1 MEDLHGPYITDDL
14 ARGGGLQLHRVHQAE
29 EVAIAH
35 VDDAP

>member
-14 ARGGGLQLHRVHQAE
+14 ARGGLQLHRVHQAE